1 MIFAVEPAQDSH
13 IEAIVANL
21 REHDKPTFAATPD
34 PAQALRDVVRKCTGS
49 YVALLDGELL
59 CLWAADVRTVLSDA
73 IFLCMVT
80 TTAAERHPT
89 VFARHAIRIIRNILE
104 EYGQI
109 EGTVVTTNAIAIKW
123 VSWLGAALTETS
135 VPGVLEFRLTQASHP
150 RWRA

>member
-1 MIFAVEPAQDSH
+1 MIVAIEPARDSH

-21 REHDKPTFAATPD
+21 REHDKPTFAATAD

-59 CLWAADVRTVLSDA
+59 CLWAADVRTILADA
-73 IFLCMVT
+73 VFLCMVT
-80 TTAAERHPT
+80 TTLAERHPT
-89 VFARHAIRIIRNILE
+89 VFARHAIRVIRNILA

-123 VSWLGAALTETS
+123 VTWLGATRS
-135 VPGVLEFRLTQASHP
+135 KRRFPAS
-150 RWRA
+150 WSFG